1 MSISKTE
8 CRKHGGQ
15 PLRIRANDGLI
26 RAESVE
32 WLVTSA
38 VKIIAHRRTLVLNL
52 YSRIAASKGD
62 FAPRFTLFHTK
73 DDYITLEYKTDGGTA
88 WRTGSFDRVTGHWEY
103 AKYCAF
109 VSLSD
114 EQRVTRYFAYPHRA
128 GFHALKQ
135 AQYAIQDQRRAKRE
149 KQKQRKMRER
159 MSCVPVIPH
168 GLKEWVRRYAM
179 PAYLLIDKQNCRKP
193 VQAVCSACGKAAEL
207 TGAKHNAETIC
218 PHCGREA
225 TIKSKGRMKSLYDRE
240 TCQVIQKTAP
250 NELVIRIFKFE
261 GDAVTG
267 SLRFY
272 ESARQFIRQEADGEL
287 SHEDYYNN
295 CGKWKAGIR
304 PVYICYQYQF
314 YADTKGHV
322 YTGNLPRALQGT
334 PWEYCP
340 VAAFYGH
347 FKECIQIRPFLAAHL
362 KHPRLEH
369 LVKTGFCTLASD
381 LAYRDDGQALLD
393 ETQNRNHQILGVAA
407 EDVTFLRELD
417 ADMAT
422 LRIFSQYNGLKDRRK
437 LLLWQM
443 KHEVKQAVSPIL
455 RHTTA
460 HKMMRYLEQQQAN
473 SDTQHQWRYNSMQNL
488 VTEYRDYLEMS
499 EKLGDDLT
507 NTFVLFPKN
516 LTEAHDTAAARQKIK
531 LTKELRRDFRIAYK
545 RVMSHLDFERDGLK
559 MVYPTDPEEIIHEGQ
574 ALHHC
579 VANYVDKVAKKE
591 CLILFLRQCD
601 EPEKPFYTVEVRN
614 RKIAQV
620 HGYGNADPTPE
631 VNSFMAAWE
640 HQVLQAAA

>member
-38 VKIIAHRRTLVLNL
+38 VKIIAHRRTLVLQL
-52 YSRIAASKGD
+52 YSREVAANGGFD
-62 FAPRFTLFHTK
+62 PRFTVFHTK
-73 DDYITLEYKTDGGTA
+73 DDYITLEHKDDGGTT
-88 WRTGSFDRVTGHWEY
+88 WRTGAFDRITDHWEY
-103 AKYCAF
+103 HKYCAF
-109 VSLSD
+109 VSLAD
-114 EQRVTRYFAYPHRA
+114 EQRVTRYFAYTKRT
-128 GFHALKQ
+128 GFHALKE
-135 AQYAIQDQRRAKRE
+135 AQYAIQDCRRAKLE

-168 GLKEWVRRYAM
+168 GLKEWARRYAM
-179 PAYLLIDKQNCRKP
+179 PAYLLIDKQNCRKT
-193 VQAVCSACGKAAEL
+193 VQGQCSACGKVAEL
-207 TGAKHNAETIC
+207 SDAKHNDKTIC

-225 TIKSKGRMKSLYDRE
+225 IIKSKGRMKSLYDRE
-240 TCQVIQKTAP
+240 TVQVIQKTAP

-261 GDAVTG
+261 SDAVTG
-267 SLRFY
+267 SMHFF

-314 YADTKGHV
+314 YADTTGHI
-322 YTGNLPRALQGT
+322 YTGNLPRVLKGT
-334 PWEYCP
+334 PWQYCP
-340 VAAFYGH
+340 VAAFYVH
-347 FKECIQIRPFLAAHL
+347 YRERMQMRPFLAAHL

-369 LVKTGFCTLASD
+369 LVKTGFYTLASD
-381 LAYRDDGQALLD
+381 LAYRDDSLPLLD
-393 ETQNRNHQILGVAA
+393 EAQNRTHQILGVAA

-417 ADMAT
+417 ADAAA

-437 LLLWQM
+437 LLLWQL
-443 KHEVKQAVSPIL
+443 KHEIKQAVSPIL

-460 HKMMRYLEQQQAN
+460 HKMMRYLEQQRAN
-473 SDTQHQWRYNSMQNL
+473 FDTQHQWRYNSMQNL

-499 EKLGDDLT
+499 ERLGDDLT

-545 RVMSHLDFERDGLK
+545 RVMSHLDFEQDGLK
-559 MVYPTDPEEIIHEGQ
+559 MVYPSDPEEIIHEGQ
-574 ALHHC
+574 ELHHC

-591 CLILFLRQCD
+591 CLILFLRHCD
-601 EPEKPFYTVEVRN
+601 APEKSFYTVEVRN
-614 RKIAQV
+614 RKVEQV
-620 HGYGNADPTPE
+620 RGYKNQDPTPE
-631 VNSFMAAWE
+631 VSSFMAAWE
-640 HQVLQAAA
+640 SHVLQAAA